1 MQIGA
6 ESPIGGIAVEYPN
19 TIPYFEERGIDYC
32 CGGNRTLAQGCATAG
47 VAVEDA
53 LRELDRTL
61 SGREGTSQDGR
72 WKGLS
77 PLIDH
82 LLEVHHTFTRSQLEL
97 LRSLSAKVLKV
108 HGERHPELKEI
119 ALILQVLDEELQHH
133 LLKEEKVAFPY
144 LLQLERAAR
153 GERLEGMPFPFYA
166 FANGPQ
172 QVLMGDHESA
182 GEQLRQL
189 RRLTGDHIPPPGA
202 CVSFQAFYRGLADL
216 EKDLHLHIHL
226 ENNVLFPMA
235 QELAA
240 GSRKTG

>member
-1 MQIGA
+1 MKIEA

-19 TIPYFEERGIDYC
+19 TIPYFEERRIDYC

-53 LRELDRTL
+53 LQELDRTL
-61 SGREGTSQDGR
+61 SGRSGASQGGR

-82 LLEVHHTFTRSQLEL
+82 LVEVHHAFTRNQLEL
-97 LRSLSAKVLKV
+97 LRGLSAKVLRV

-144 LLQLERAAR
+144 LLQLERAAQ
-153 GERLEGMPFPFYA
+153 GERPEGMPFPFYA

-172 QVLMGDHESA
+172 QVLMGEHESA

-189 RRLTGDHIPPPGA
+189 RRLTGDHVPPPGA